1 MRGVRRRGQPE
12 ASKSIVCNNRR
23 ALLTN
28 ESARAKLLEDM
39 SAQISR
45 RDIEHALREDL
56 DPTELT
62 EAVTAAARG
71 LRYGSIEVVV
81 HDARVVQIIRTEKRR
96 IVK

>member
-1 MRGVRRRGQPE
+1 MRQ
-12 ASKSIVCNNRR
+12 
-23 ALLTN
+23 AL
-28 ESARAKLLEDM
+28 RVM
-39 SAQISR
+39 SAPTPR
-45 RDIEHALREDL
+45 VNIEDALQQDAL
-56 DPTELT
+56 DPTELA

>member
-1 MRGVRRRGQPE
+1 
-12 ASKSIVCNNRR
+12 
-23 ALLTN
+23 
-28 ESARAKLLEDM
+28 M
-39 SAQISR
+39 SAPTPR
-45 RDIEHALREDL
+45 ANIEDALRQGAL
-56 DPTELT
+56 DHTELA

>member
-1 MRGVRRRGQPE
+1 M
-12 ASKSIVCNNRR
+12 
-23 ALLTN
+23 TN
-28 ESARAKLLEDM
+28 GWGYVKLSFM
-39 SAQISR
+39 SASTSR
-45 RDIEHALREDL
+45 ANIEDALHLNAPDT
-56 DPTELT
+56 TELA

>member
-1 MRGVRRRGQPE
+1 
-12 ASKSIVCNNRR
+12 
-23 ALLTN
+23 
-28 ESARAKLLEDM
+28 M
-39 SAQISR
+39 SASTPR
-45 RDIEHALREDL
+45 VTIEDALHPDAP
-56 DPTELT
+56 DPTELA